1 MNFHDTRET
10 RDPEARERE
19 LLARLPAQRATGRV
33 HSGASPR
40 WRQAVIRR
48 PESRR

>member
-19 LLARLPAQRATGRV
+19 LLARLPAQIAHARAAGPALRARRQIGRAPV
-33 HSGASPR
+33 
-40 WRQAVIRR
+40 
-48 PESRR
+48 